1 MRWLVCLLVIATS
14 SVALADRERESPKP
28 CTCIRPPD
36 VVVERLGDAK
46 RDEHAGYVES
56 RLRTT
61 HGSVFERCLREHR
74 GATHVEVIARYRR
87 GAAMPKLTFSG
98 APEVVACLA
107 KLTWS
112 PMIAAPRAVTYRYR
126 VALSSA
132 RR

>member
-1 MRWLVCLLVIATS
+1 MRWLVFLVVIATS
-14 SVALADRERESPKP
+14 SIAVADRESQKNPP

-36 VVVERLGDAK
+36 VAVERIGNAK

-56 RLRTT
+56 RIRTT
-61 HGSVFERCLREHR
+61 HGSVFERCLREHKTDHVDVIVRYAR
-74 GATHVEVIARYRR
+74 GAE
-87 GAAMPKLTFSG
+87 MPKLKFAG
-98 APEVVACLA
+98 APGVVACVA

-112 PMIAAPRAVTYRYR
+112 PMIAAPRAITYRYR